1 MRSTILVATLLAL
14 GSWAIGCYDPK
25 ITPGGLRCAS
35 GTKACPDGFVCS
47 GAVCVTAGP
56 ATATGGA
63 GTGGAGRG
71 GAGAGGTGA
80 GTGGAGGQCA
90 NPIAPLCQTTVT
102 GPGSGCDPVCQTGCG
117 CGLRCN
123 VTMTGVACAPPA
135 GAKLVGAICQ
145 PGADDCAPGLACLEE
160 SCGTNLGRCYRYC
173 RDSQQCGTNGVCA
186 MPVLRPDG
194 TESGQ
199 RACALGPTTCDAIA
213 RTGCPDPAL
222 NCYVTGPNQTICDC
236 PGGRNRA
243 QGDTCDGYNDCAP
256 GLWCLS
262 VAGAPSRCYKL
273 CRSTADCAGCMFQ
286 GSAASYCP

>member
-1 MRSTILVATLLAL
+1 MRSTILVAVLLAL
-14 GSWAIGCYDPK
+14 GLGVAACYDPK
-25 ITPGGLRCAS
+25 ITPGSLMCAS

-47 GAVCVTAGP
+47 GTVCVNAGA
-56 ATATGGA
+56 ATATGGTGTGSGGRGGG
-63 GTGGAGRG
+63 GTGGM
-71 GAGAGGTGA
+71 

-102 GPGSGCDPVCQTGCG
+102 GGCDPVCQTGCG

-145 PGADDCAPGLACLEE
+145 PGADDCAPGLACLQE

-173 RDSQQCGTNGVCA
+173 RDGSGCGTNGVCA

-199 RACALGPTTCDAIA
+199 RACALGPSTCDAIA

-222 NCYVTGPNQTICDC
+222 NCYVTAPNQTICDC

-243 QGDTCDGYNDCAP
+243 QGETCDGYNDCAL
-256 GLWCLS
+256 GLWCLAVS
-262 VAGAPSRCYKL
+262 GGAQSRCYKL

-286 GSAASYCP
+286 GTAGGYCP